1 MLGGAEFQPSGG
13 DISGG
18 GGGIGGALQVQR
30 FFGGRL
36 GGINVSDVDVSEVLE
51 FDGVEAVVSEGDCDG
66 GCVAAVDMADTI
78 TVAAADSI
86 SVRASTELLD
96 QVVKSLDDNPG
107 SGGSDPT
114 PSCGRGT
121 STAGSVSV
129 GLLAADIGDASAA
142 VTMSGVGLT
151 TGTTG
156 LLVAERT
163 GEGLRG
169 IETGDRGRAGSMGS
183 GRTERL
189 VTLLLGI
196 PSLASSSWFFWSRAA
211 FSSWRSALD
220 SWRRR
225 FSSIN

>member
-18 GGGIGGALQVQR
+18 GGGNGGALQVQR

-66 GCVAAVDMADTI
+66 CVAVDMADAI
-78 TVAAADSI
+78 TVAADSI

-129 GLLAADIGDASAA
+129 GLLAADIGDASA

-151 TGTTG
+151 TTGTTG
-156 LLVAERT
+156 LLAERT

-169 IETGDRGRAGSMGS
+169 IERGDRGRAAGSIGS
-183 GRTERL
+183 GKTERL
-189 VTLLLGI
+189 VTLLGI
-196 PSLASSSWFFWSRAA
+196 PSLASSS
-211 FSSWRSALD
+211 
-220 SWRRR
+220 
-225 FSSIN
+225 